1 MVKICVRQMRGL
13 FSVLIW
19 THYQFVWKRFSLVFT
34 LLAISILIAKNLLFR
49 LFKKKKVLYLQMS
62 QINLKYLVCLANTGL
77 EPLLP
82 LEL

>member
-1 MVKICVRQMRGL
+1 MRGL

-19 THYQFVWKRFSLVFT
+19 THYQFVWKRFSLVST

-49 LFKKKKVLYLQMS
+49 LS

>member
-19 THYQFVWKRFSLVFT
+19 THYQFVWKRFSLVST

-49 LFKKKKVLYLQMS
+49 LS